1 MNMTNIIDKEICD
14 ILQPYA
20 SRFFT
25 QKHIDADTTRQS
37 LGIDSLDETEI
48 LMEIEDKY
56 DIELPDDTWT
66 NVHTVSDLIN
76 NVKAS
81 MPEQICHG

>member
-1 MNMTNIIDKEICD
+1 MNDLIDKEICGL
-14 ILQPYA
+14 LQ
-20 SRFFT
+20 SHTGSFFT
-25 QKHIDADTTRQS
+25 QKHIHTDTTRQS

-76 NVKAS
+76 TVKAS